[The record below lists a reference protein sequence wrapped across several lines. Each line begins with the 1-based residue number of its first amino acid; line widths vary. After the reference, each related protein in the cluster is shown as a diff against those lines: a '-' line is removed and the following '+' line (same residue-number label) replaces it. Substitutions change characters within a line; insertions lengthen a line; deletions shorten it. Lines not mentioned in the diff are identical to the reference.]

1 MLPFAL
7 IVIGIFILLRPFV
20 IIQIYKVHDWRIG
33 HMVSATQRRTFEIKE
48 WNSDHLRKK
57 ILIYF
62 FGSKTSANDYYRDIL
77 LRQHMSIQGHWGFLL
92 FYISS
97 FFKSIVPA
105 SDYTVLDKAGLIM
118 KHPVDIK
125 FSKSEITEGD
135 RFLKSCGLN
144 QDSKYVC
151 LNVRDSAYLSKTRK
165 KDFTKHELRNS
176 DINTYI
182 DSIRVLVDAGY
193 AVFRMG
199 SLVEHQLDFKHPMFF
214 DYASNGTRTEFL
226 DIFLGSNCTFCISTG
241 SGWDEIPRIFK
252 RPTLYV
258 NFVPILE
265 NNIVSRDLLLFPKYM
280 RDKISGELLSLKEL
294 LSSFLYG
301 QSNPVWVDKHNGIVQ
316 DLSSDDLMHA
326 TIEMIARVEGRFSPN
341 EQQSQKQKNLRQA
354 LMSRSKFQP
363 SAGYFPIRAE
373 FATRFLNQNPN
384 FLD

>member
-1 MLPFAL
+1 
-7 IVIGIFILLRPFV
+7 
-20 IIQIYKVHDWRIG
+20 
-33 HMVSATQRRTFEIKE
+33 MVSATQRRTFEIKE

-97 FFKSIVPA
+97 FFKTIVPG

-125 FSKSEITEGD
+125 FNKSEITEGE
-135 RFLKSCGLN
+135 RFLTSCGLN
-144 QDSKYVC
+144 QDSKYIC
-151 LNVRDSAYLSKTRK
+151 LNVRDSAYLSQNRK

-176 DINTYI
+176 DIDTYI
-182 DSIRVLVDAGY
+182 ESIKVLIEAGY
-193 AVFRMG
+193 VVFRMG
-199 SLVEHQLDFKHPMFF
+199 SVFENQVGFNSPLFF
-214 DYASNGTRTEFL
+214 DYASNGMRTEFL
-226 DIFLGSNCTFCISTG
+226 DIFLGANCTFCISTG

-258 NFVPILE
+258 NVVPILA
-265 NNIVSRDLLLFPKYM
+265 NAIVTRDLLLFPKYM
-280 RDKISGELLSLKEL
+280 RDKTSGELLPLKDL

-301 QSNPVWVDKHNGIVQ
+301 QSNPMWVDKYNGIVH
-316 DLSSDDLMHA
+316 DLSSDDLKHA
-326 TIEMIARVEGRFSPN
+326 TIEMIARTEGRFTPTT
-341 EQQSQKQKNLRQA
+341 QQSDMQKNLRQS
-354 LMSRSKFQP
+354 LMSMSQFQP
-363 SAGYFPIRAE
+363 SAGFFPIRAE
-373 FATRFLNQNPN
+373 FATRFLDQNPN